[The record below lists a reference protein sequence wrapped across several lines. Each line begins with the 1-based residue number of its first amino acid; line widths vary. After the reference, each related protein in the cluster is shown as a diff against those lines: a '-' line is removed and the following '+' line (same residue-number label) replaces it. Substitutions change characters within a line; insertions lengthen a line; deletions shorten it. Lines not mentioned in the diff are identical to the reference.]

1 MLILLFYFNN
11 ISSTLR
17 QKKLLKELLGI
28 EPVLC
33 RTNNTAINSKPSHPV
48 GIYEENYSSQ

>member
-1 MLILLFYFNN
+1 MDFFIILLQN
-11 ISSTLR
+11 ISSRLS

-33 RTNNTAINSKPSHPV
+33 SPNNTAITRKPSQPD

>member
-1 MLILLFYFNN
+1 MLILLFYLNN
-11 ISSTLR
+11 ISSRLS
-17 QKKLLKELLGI
+17 QKKMLKELLGI

-33 RTNNTAINSKPSHPV
+33 RTYNTAITSKPSHPD

>member
-1 MLILLFYFNN
+1 M
-11 ISSTLR
+11 
-17 QKKLLKELLGI
+17 LKELLGI

-33 RTNNTAINSKPSHPV
+33 RTYNTAITSKPPHPD

>member
-1 MLILLFYFNN
+1 MLILLFYFKN
-11 ISSTLR
+11 ISSRLS

-33 RTNNTAINSKPSHPV
+33 STNNTAITSKPSQPD